1 MLASGV
7 DTRPRGWVRWLKHYG
22 AGALLIPFAF
32 LLVSLN
38 NLYDY
43 GETSDEAYDKIIG
56 NFYYKEYPKTG
67 LANIEAS
74 LDPLQRN
81 YGAAFDTIAVRTG
94 DFLLNKRRWVKET
107 IAAHHVP
114 VVVVSTLSLATVF
127 LLGAS
132 AYGLAC
138 GYASQLAL
146 LLMPQFVGH
155 SQNNLKDQPVAFFF
169 ALAMLAFLVA
179 LRRGSLWRWAL
190 AGCLGG
196 LAYAVKI
203 NGIFVLPVAG
213 LWALP
218 FILREPRRIPLW
230 VLRFAVATAAYVATV
245 PLLWPYY
252 RTHTLSHFRE
262 TVAAFREHVFNEIVF
277 YMGQHAPA
285 REVPWHFPFVMIGVN
300 TPLLQLSL
308 AILGLALLVKLLVKL
323 RLDEAG
329 PLLLFAVWLFLPI
342 VVQVASG
349 VPRCDGVRHYLYL
362 LPALA
367 LLAGTAA
374 VRIWRWAEER
384 RLGPPALRA
393 ALFALPVLLLA
404 RTMVT
409 YHPYEVVFFNSLAGG
424 PSRAREKFELDYS
437 GTSLLEASR
446 WINANLPSGSRLW
459 FTQPGIHRIKVD
471 SNRFFFVGP
480 GDRPNYKI
488 SLPRG
493 MVMTYDHDDDYLHPR
508 RKVLHEITVKGA
520 PILQIFEME
529 ENRDVSEGA
538 TITPAS
544 DAPARLEPG
553 LLATVS
559 VDNKPPQQ
567 MPVQERLSI
576 DCERNP
582 YLNRATEML
591 AGGYLRVT
599 AAGPHLFE
607 LYSDDCTTLWL
618 GKDAV
623 IANVSTL
630 TTRKTVV
637 LSPGLYPIRVKYRNE
652 TGEAC
657 LALRW
662 KPPGA
667 TGVALIATPD
677 LLHDANAPEPAKP

>member
-1 MLASGV
+1 MEASGM
-7 DTRPRGWVRWLKHYG
+7 DTRPRRFARWLKHSG
-22 AGALLIPFAF
+22 AGALLIPLAF
-32 LLVSLN
+32 FLVSLH

-56 NFYYKEYPKTG
+56 DFYYSEYPKTG
-67 LANIEAS
+67 LKNIEAV

-81 YGAAFDTIAVRTG
+81 YGPAFDTIAVRAG
-94 DFLLNKRRWVKET
+94 DVLLNKRRWVKET

-114 VVVVSTLSLATVF
+114 VVVVSTLSLVTVF
-127 LLGAS
+127 LLGAW

-179 LRRGSLWRWAL
+179 LRHRSLWRWAL

-196 LAYAVKI
+196 VAYAVKI

-213 LWALP
+213 LSALP

-230 VLRFAVATAAYVATV
+230 VLRFVVATAAYVATV

-262 TVAAFREHVFNEIVF
+262 TVVAFRKHVFNEIVF

-285 REVPWHFPFVMIGVN
+285 RQVPWHFPFVMIGVN

-308 AILGLALLVKLLVKL
+308 AVLGLALLGKLLVNR

-349 VPRCDGVRHYLYL
+349 VPRCDGVRHYLYV

-374 VRIWRWAEER
+374 VRIWKWAEER
-384 RLGPPALRA
+384 KLGPPAMRT
-393 ALFALPVLLLA
+393 ALVALPVLLLA
-404 RTMVT
+404 RAMVA

-471 SNRFFFVGP
+471 DNRFFFVDA

-508 RKVLHEITVKGA
+508 RRALHEITVKGA

-529 ENRDVSEGA
+529 ENRDVPEGA
-538 TITPAS
+538 RLTVAS

-553 LLATVS
+553 LLATVA
-559 VDNKPPQQ
+559 VDNQPPQP
-567 MPVQERLSI
+567 MPVQERLFI
-576 DCERNP
+576 DCQRNP
-582 YLNRATEML
+582 YNDRDTEMI
-591 AGGYLRVT
+591 AWGYLRVT

-607 LYSDDCTTLWL
+607 LYSDDFATLWL

-623 IANVSTL
+623 VANVSTL

-637 LSPGLYPIRVKYRNE
+637 LSPGLYPMRMKYHNT

-667 TGVALIATPD
+667 TEIALIRAPD
-677 LLHDANAPEPAKP
+677 LLHDAKTPRPAAP